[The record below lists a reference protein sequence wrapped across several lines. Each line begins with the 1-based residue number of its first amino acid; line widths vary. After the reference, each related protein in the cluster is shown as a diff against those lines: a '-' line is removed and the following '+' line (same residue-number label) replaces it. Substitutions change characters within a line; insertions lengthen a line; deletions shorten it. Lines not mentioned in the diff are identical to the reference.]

1 MKKSYEVQCAEVW
14 AKEAKKASEMGFAS
28 VKEWRQYQAD
38 QNRKKSYEIKI
49 ARLQKF
55 IPELQRK
62 IEYMQKWVEEH

>member
-38 QNRKKSYEIKI
+38 QNRKKQD
-49 ARLQKF
+49 RG
-55 IPELQRK
+55 PR
-62 IEYMQKWVEEH
+62 WVSTI